1 MSDNRKEKPLS
12 QTIRNYYP
20 KAFVMHQ
27 DVTFRVDGPTQTGL
41 PGITPDDDETSKID
55 RELMKN
61 PELAEKVWERVLYE
75 LETRGFDT
83 TDLRNQIDDDEEEDE
98 DYVNVLKI
106 IVPELITLRLDKGL
120 NVGRC
125 PKCGNLQ
132 WINKISRN
140 SQNLPVHN
148 NCPSNSRDP
157 KYRQAPV
164 FVPYPEKTEDKWK
177 ADRNTLKI
185 QTIIPKDVN
194 CYYLKPGNGC
204 NHPQSTTKKCD
215 PSFSKQHSYMQQ
227 GPNYPLSGIKIV
239 NNHCPLG
246 LKNIPSRGLTPVRAG
261 TGLRYQKQFPAN
273 GITQRLYTSIA
284 WETNKQSEEID
295 EINSAIQEIKKTWFN
310 QELVNFEETKFA
322 RLRVIDVIY
331 GIRIGGYYD
340 SWAGDKK
347 LLGRMLKTQ
356 GFVITLNEKIWD
368 VAENLKEKWK
378 SQEEDPVKEIVTIL
392 AHTLKHAILNNVPT
406 FTGIDETKFGGSYEV
421 LPDKKGVKIYYF
433 DNEEGG
439 HGGFATLTGDVKRFS
454 DMMSAVYN
462 QTECPVRNCNR
473 GCKHCLFIRNC
484 GLGNQK
490 IHRKLLLAANIL
502 QKQLPQ

>member
-1 MSDNRKEKPLS
+1 MSQNRKEKPLS

-41 PGITPDDDETSKID
+41 PGITPDDDATRKID
-55 RELMKN
+55 KEFMRN
-61 PELAEKVWERVLYE
+61 PKLAEKVWERILYE

-83 TDLRNQIDDDEEEDE
+83 TILRNQIVDDDDDEETNEIR
-98 DYVNVLKI
+98 V
-106 IVPELITLRLDKGL
+106 IVPEAITLRLDKAL

-125 PKCGNLQ
+125 PKCGNLN

-140 SQNLPVHN
+140 SQGLPVHS
-148 NCPSNSRDP
+148 NCPGFAKNP

-164 FVPYPEKTEDKWK
+164 FVPYPEDVKDKWK

-185 QTIIPKDVN
+185 QTIIHKDVN
-194 CYYLKPGNGC
+194 CYYLNNGSC
-204 NHPQSTTKKCD
+204 NHPQSKNKKCD
-215 PSFSKQHSYMQQ
+215 PNFSNQHSYMIN

-239 NNHCPLG
+239 NNNCPLG
-246 LKNIPSRGLTPVRAG
+246 LKNIPIRGLTPVRAG
-261 TGLRYQKQFPAN
+261 VGLRYQKQFPAN

-284 WETNKQSEEID
+284 WETEKQSEEID
-295 EINSAIQEIKKTWFN
+295 NINSAIQEIKKTWFN
-310 QELVNFEETKFA
+310 GELVNFDETKFT
-322 RLRVIDVIY
+322 RLRVVDAVY

-340 SWAGDKK
+340 SWINTKK
-347 LLGRMLKTQ
+347 VLGRMLKTQ
-356 GFVITLNEKIWD
+356 GFVISINEKIWD
-368 VAENLKEKWK
+368 VAENLKNKFTG
-378 SQEEDPVKEIVTIL
+378 QEEDPEKEIVTIL

-439 HGGFATLTGDVKRFS
+439 HGGFATLTGDIRRFTE
-454 DMMSAVYN
+454 MMSAVYN

-490 IHRKLLLAANIL
+490 INRRLLLAANVL
-502 QKQLPQ
+502 KKQLTQ